1 MPNSPKTKA
10 EQKYAELQKRD
21 KETILII
28 QSASQKR
35 LEKSAKLRQ
44 LRLAMEARAAAE
56 KLEADKQAQA
66 NGTIKKPRVR
76 RGA

>member
-1 MPNSPKTKA
+1 MPSSQKTKA
-10 EQKYAELQKRD
+10 EQKYAELQKKD

-44 LRLAMEARAAAE
+44 LRLAMEARAATE
-56 KLEADKQAQA
+56 KLEAEKLAQA
-66 NGTIKKPRVR
+66 EGVIKKPRIR